1 MSLAAETRARTIPDE
16 MAVTDG
22 RMTLSWAE
30 LDPIVNRATNAL
42 LAEEMGSPPRGAVFA
57 HNSTES
63 ALAYLAML
71 HAGVSGVPANFHLTA
86 DELAYI
92 LKDSGAR
99 LLFVGPETATVG
111 VAAARQVGI
120 ERIVGWRCETL
131 GEGAE
136 GVTPWDAW
144 LAAASD
150 AAPPTDMKPLPYMHY
165 TSGTT
170 GRPKGTETPPNM
182 FPREPDVAGLFRA
195 LGEQVTAG
203 APGPTLLVGPAYH
216 TGPLGSVRQLGG
228 GRPLVV
234 MPKFDAEQI
243 LVNIERHKVATSVMV
258 PTHFQRLLA
267 LPEDVRAKYDVSSL
281 RLVSHTGAACPVDAK
296 RAMIAWWGPV
306 LLEAYGATEAGSTN
320 MISSEEW
327 LRKPGSVGK
336 AMPPFEMVVVA
347 DDGTRLGANQVGQ
360 LYFRDPSGRGIVYHN
375 DPEKTAAAHIEPG
388 VFTLGEIGYVDEDG
402 YVFITD
408 RSSDMIVS
416 GGVNIY
422 PAEIEQALIAH
433 PDVEDVAV
441 VGVPNAEMG
450 EEVKALVVPRR
461 GATVTSEQLADYAR
475 AQLAGYKRPRSID
488 LVETVGR
495 NAMGKVN
502 KRELRRPFWPS
513 DRTIG

>member
-1 MSLAAETRARTIPDE
+1 MSLAAEDRSQSMPDK

-22 RMTLSWAE
+22 RLTLSWAE
-30 LDPIVNRATNAL
+30 LDPVVNRATNAL
-42 LAEEMGSPPRGAVFA
+42 LAEALGDPPRAAVFA

-92 LKDSGAR
+92 LKDSGAQ
-99 LLFVGPETATVG
+99 LVFVGPETAAVG
-111 VAAARQVGI
+111 VAAAHAVGI
-120 ERIVGWRCETL
+120 DRVVGWRCE
-131 GEGAE
+131 GVE
-136 GVTPWDAW
+136 GVTGWDDW
-144 LAAASD
+144 LAASSD
-150 AAPPTDMKPLPYMHY
+150 APPPTQMKPLPYMHY

-182 FPREPDVAGLFRA
+182 FPREPDVAGLFRV
-195 LGEQVTAG
+195 LSEQVAAG
-203 APGPTLLVGPAYH
+203 AEGAALLVGPAYH
-216 TGPLGSVRQLGG
+216 TGPLGSIRQLGG

-243 LVNIERHKVATSVMV
+243 LVNIETHRIGTSVMV

-281 RLVSHTGAACPVDAK
+281 RLVSHTGAACPVDTK
-296 RAMIAWWGPV
+296 RAMIEWWGPV

-320 MISSEEW
+320 MITSEEW

-336 AMPPFEMVVVA
+336 AMPPFEMVVI
-347 DDGTRLGANQVGQ
+347 GEEGETLGVNEVGQ
-360 LYFRDPSGRGIVYHN
+360 LYFRDPTGRGIVYHN
-375 DPEKTAAAHIEPG
+375 DPEKTAAAHISPG
-388 VFTLGEIGYVDEDG
+388 VFTLGEIGYVDDEG

-422 PAEIEQALIAH
+422 PAEIEQVLIAH
-433 PDVEDVAV
+433 PEVDDVAV
-441 VGVPNAEMG
+441 VGVPSKDMG
-450 EEVKALVVPRR
+450 EEVKALVVAKP
-461 GATVTSEQLADYAR
+461 GSSVTSEALADYAR
-475 AQLAGYKRPRSID
+475 DKLAGYKRPRSID
-488 LVETVGR
+488 LVPTVGR

-502 KRELRRPFWPS
+502 KRELRKPFWPS

>member
-1 MSLAAETRARTIPDE
+1 MSLAAETRAKTSPHE
-16 MAVTDG
+16 LAVTDG
-22 RMTLSWAE
+22 RTTLTWAE
-30 LDPIVNRATNAL
+30 LDPVVNRATNAL
-42 LAEEMGSPPRGAVFA
+42 LAEALGEPPRAAVFA

-99 LLFVGPETATVG
+99 LLFVGPETAAAG
-111 VAAARQVGI
+111 VEAARQVGI
-120 ERIVGWRCETL
+120 DRVIGWRCDEVD
-131 GEGAE
+131 
-136 GVTPWDAW
+136 GVTPWDEW
-144 LAAASD
+144 LAAASAD
-150 AAPPTDMKPLPYMHY
+150 APLTHMKPLPYMHY

-182 FPREPDVAGLFRA
+182 FPREADVAGLFRA
-195 LGEQVTAG
+195 LGEQVAAG
-203 APGPTLLVGPAYH
+203 SPGPILLVGPAYH
-216 TGPLGSVRQLGG
+216 TGPLGSIRQLGG

-243 LVNIERHKVATSVMV
+243 LALIERHRIATSVMV

-267 LPEDVRAKYDVSSL
+267 LPEEVRAKYDVSSL
-281 RLVSHTGAACPVDAK
+281 RLVSHTGAACPVDCK
-296 RAMIAWWGPV
+296 RAMIDWWGPV

-336 AMPPFEMVVVA
+336 AMPPFEMVVVGE
-347 DDGTRLGANQVGQ
+347 DGARLGPNEIGQ
-360 LYFRDPSGRGIVYHN
+360 LYFRDPTGRGIVYHN

-388 VFTLGEIGYVDEDG
+388 VFTLGEIGYVDDEG

-441 VGVPNAEMG
+441 VGVPSADMG
-450 EEVKALVVPRR
+450 EEVKALVVPRQ
-461 GATVTSEQLADYAR
+461 GASVTSDALAAYAR
-475 AQLAGYKRPRSID
+475 EKLAGYKRPRSID

>member
-1 MSLAAETRARTIPDE
+1 MSLAASDRSSTMPEG

-22 RMTLSWAE
+22 RLTLSWGE
-30 LDPIVNRATNAL
+30 LDPVVNRATNAL
-42 LAEEMGSPPRGAVFA
+42 LAENLGSPPRAAVFA

-86 DELAYI
+86 EELAYI

-99 LLFVGPETATVG
+99 LVFVGPETAAVG
-111 VAAARQVGI
+111 VEAARVVGI
-120 ERIVGWRCETL
+120 ELVVGWRCDDV
-131 GEGAE
+131 E
-136 GVTPWDAW
+136 GVIPWDGW
-144 LAAASD
+144 LSASSD
-150 AAPPTDMKPLPYMHY
+150 APPPTDMKPLPYMHY

-182 FPREPDVAGLFRA
+182 FPRETSVAGLFRA
-195 LGEQVTAG
+195 LSEQVSAG
-203 APGPTLLVGPAYH
+203 VPGAVLLVGPAYH
-216 TGPLGSVRQLGG
+216 TGPLGSIRQLGG

-243 LVNIERHKVATSVMV
+243 LVNIEMHRIGTSVMV

-267 LPEDVRAKYDVSSL
+267 LPDDVRAKYDVSSL
-281 RLVSHTGAACPVDAK
+281 RLVSHTGAACPVEAK
-296 RAMIAWWGPV
+296 RAMIEWWGPV

-320 MISSEEW
+320 IITSEEW

-336 AMPPFEMVVVA
+336 AMPPFEMVVIGE
-347 DDGTRLGANQVGQ
+347 DGSELGRNETGQ
-360 LYFRDPSGRGIVYHN
+360 LYFRDPTGRGIVYHN
-375 DPEKTAAAHIEPG
+375 DPEKTAAAHIAPG
-388 VFTLGEIGYVDEDG
+388 VFTLGEIGYVDDEG

-422 PAEIEQALIAH
+422 PAEIEQVLIEH

-441 VGVPNAEMG
+441 VGVPSPDMG
-450 EEVKALVVPRR
+450 EEVKALVVPRP
-461 GATVTSEQLADYAR
+461 GSDITSQMLADFAR
-475 AQLAGYKRPRSID
+475 DKLAGYKRPRSID
-488 LVETVGR
+488 LVPTVGR

-502 KRELRRPFWPS
+502 KRELRKPFWPS
-513 DRTIG
+513 DRTIGG